1 MKLPACAAA
10 TTATLTFS
18 WHLLAYLIGHP
29 ALLPHWDSLI
39 RGAHHAAP
47 HLAAAVTT
55 SARAGRK
62 VLTYPLPWFIRV
74 ANALVLILGA
84 LLQDSVDFTLHWGC
98 VAWQRLRQA
107 MVDAPPPVGGPVA
120 VLPPAPGRF
129 VLVARTNA
137 DECDEYYLAAPFPV
151 PPGALSREWV
161 ALTTQ
166 DDPPYH
172 FLWRILELR
181 EAGLERGGY
190 TVIPA
195 DGDQR
200 EAPPQVLYPVNWI
213 CAGENLVLWNPDAA
227 QTGHILAAGGSTG
240 ERGPAGANPAGR
252 LRPASARPD
261 HTGFAP
267 SDGRAGRDAGGKYPG
282 TARGAHASVAGCIGA
297 AASHGGRCSSAD
309 PAPVPLATVP
319 LAVGPVLPTAT
330 PDAAGGMAAPAP
342 GGAAGSA
349 LGFAAPAVNA
359 GGNLSAELEALRNIM
374 DELKIDKKGEKKRHR
389 RKSSRDR
396 KDGSRHK
403 RKKRSA
409 SPAKKKKKDTKSS
422 SSSSSS
428 SSGGSSDSE
437 DSGDKHLPWV
447 PGKSGES
454 RRTWSSTRT
463 PCASSGAAIC

>member
-1 MKLPACAAA
+1 MA
-10 TTATLTFS
+10 
-18 WHLLAYLIGHP
+18 HP
-29 ALLPHWDSLI
+29 GAPRGWAREGRLHGDPRRWRPEGGSSAGAVPRELDLCGRELGPVEPGCRAD
-39 RGAHHAAP
+39 GAH
-47 HLAAAVTT
+47 
-55 SARAGRK
+55 
-62 VLTYPLPWFIRV
+62 
-74 ANALVLILGA
+74 
-84 LLQDSVDFTLHWGC
+84 
-98 VAWQRLRQA
+98 
-107 MVDAPPPVGGPVA
+107 
-120 VLPPAPGRF
+120 PGR
-129 VLVARTNA
+129 
-137 DECDEYYLAAPFPV
+137 
-151 PPGALSREWV
+151 
-161 ALTTQ
+161 
-166 DDPPYH
+166 
-172 FLWRILELR
+172 
-181 EAGLERGGY
+181 RGS
-190 TVIPA
+190 A
-195 DGDQR
+195 
-200 EAPPQVLYPVNWI
+200 
-213 CAGENLVLWNPDAA
+213 
-227 QTGHILAAGGSTG
+227 G

-252 LRPASARPD
+252 LRPAFARPD
-261 HTGFAP
+261 PTGFAS
-267 SDGRAGRDAGGKYPG
+267 SDGGAGRDAGGKYPG

-447 PGKSGES
+447 PGKK
-454 RRTWSSTRT
+454 RRISKNMVLDANTMRFKRRSDLLNFHYRHPGGLAALFLWQVKQRLGGDPPKDSDSLKQVDAAGWANVHGNLKEIRDQKEVSFMCRLLLELGHNRLPVAADLAAMRIREILLAKRDGSNWEKASILSLSPTTHGGHT
-463 PCASSGAAIC
+463 PIPDGAFVA